1 MRFKANALPANRRPT
16 HPGEILLEDF
26 LKPLGISQV
35 GLAKKLGIPVQRVN
49 TIVAGKRGITAETAL
64 LFARFFETT
73 PQLWMNLQNACDL
86 WDAQRR
92 LERAG

>member
-35 GLAKKLGIPVQRVN
+35 ALAKKLGIPVQRVN

-86 WDAQRR
+86 WAAQRR